1 MSFLAD
7 LRAVI
12 RERDFRRLYATRLI
26 SQTSDGVFQVA
37 LASYVFFSP
46 ERSTSADKAAAAFA
60 ALLLPYSIVGP
71 FAGVF
76 LDRWRRRQVLVSC
89 NVVRALLG
97 LVVTALVAAGQEGL
111 AFYLTALALISV
123 NRFFLAALSASLPH
137 VVRPRDL
144 VMANSVS
151 TTSGTIAAVTGALV
165 GFVVRELLGRE
176 AAETATVVMLSSCV
190 YLCAALVASRMD
202 KDLLG
207 PDYDTELPETREAL
221 RRVARGLVDGGRHVW
236 HHRAAGQAL
245 AAIGVHRFFYG
256 VSLIST
262 ILLYRNY
269 FNEPWQVQ
277 AGLGG
282 LAMVFAASGF
292 GYFVAALIT
301 PEVTRRMSTSAWV
314 TSCLTAAAV
323 VQLVFGLPYLEV
335 TLVLGAFLLG
345 VVAQAT
351 KICVDTI
358 VQESIDDAYR
368 GRVFSFYDVLFNV
381 SFVSAALFAALALPP
396 SGRSYPVLVFVAVG
410 YGLTSLGYGFAR
422 RRAGDAR
429 PSAVG

>member
-46 ERSTSADKAAAAFA
+46 ERHTSADKAAAAFA

-76 LDRWRRRQVLVSC
+76 LDRWRRRQVLVAC

-97 LVVTALVAAGQEGL
+97 LVVTTLVAAGQAGV

-165 GFVVRELLGRE
+165 GFAARELLGRE
-176 AAETATVVMLSSCV
+176 AAETAAVVLLSAAV
-190 YLCAALVASRMD
+190 YLCAALAASRMD

-207 PDYDTELPETREAL
+207 PDYDAELPEAREAL

-245 AAIGVHRFFYG
+245 AAIGAHRFFYG
-256 VSLIST
+256 ISLIAT

-282 LAMVFAASGF
+282 LAMVFAASGV
-292 GYFVAALIT
+292 GYFVAALVT
-301 PEVTRRMSTSAWV
+301 PEVTRRVSTSAWV
-314 TSCLTAAAV
+314 TICLTAAAV
-323 VQLVFGLPYLEV
+323 VQIVLGVPYLEA
-335 TLVLGAFLLG
+335 TLVIGAFLLG

-396 SGRSYPVLVFVAVG
+396 SGKSYPVLVFVAVG
-410 YGLTSLGYGFAR
+410 YALTSLAYGLAR

-429 PSAVG
+429 PSTVG